1 MVEEQTKELQDYL
14 IAIRKRKIG
23 ILTIAMTVLVI
34 SAALAFLLPPVYQS
48 SAKILIEQQDIPQ
61 ELVMSTVTSY
71 AAERIQE
78 IEARVMTRANLME
91 IVEKHNLYEDE
102 RKVETTEEILARMEK
117 DVTLEILSAEVVDP
131 RTGRPSEATIA
142 FSLSYDGE
150 NPQKVQRVAN
160 EIASLYLKENL
171 ISRTRQAEDASLFF
185 QQETRRLGN
194 LMAELGQKLAV
205 FKTENASMLPEIQE
219 LNLQMLQRKESEISN
234 LEARL
239 NTLEEKRFYLT
250 GQLGQIDPSNPAVQS
265 AGQRLQ
271 LAEAE
276 YASARA
282 RYSADHPDV
291 QKLKREVDVL
301 RREVGGAD
309 SSGAIAEQMAALRV
323 ELAQARQK
331 YTPEHPDVIRLETKI
346 ASLNDELS
354 YMQTRSEQD
363 YYRSQPD
370 NPAYITL
377 QAQRAGVESE
387 IKSAMQQRERLIA
400 GIQELEASMLKA
412 PQVEREYRALTR
424 EYDNAVSQYQE
435 TREKLSRA
443 DVARQLESESKGER
457 FTLLEPPA
465 LPEEPVSPNRPAILA
480 LGFVLSLGSGL
491 GFAFVAD
498 AISGAVRGARNVQ
511 RMLGAAPLAVIPYE
525 TIMTDEHKRK
535 RFQKRSVLVGL
546 LAIIAALLLMHFF
559 VTPLDV
565 LWFSFLRK
573 FELLPS

>member
-1 MVEEQTKELQDYL
+1 MVEEQTRELQDYL

-23 ILTIAMTVLVI
+23 FLTIAMTVLII

-78 IEARVMTRANLME
+78 IEARVMTRANLMG
-91 IVEKHNLYEDE
+91 IVEQHNLYEEE
-102 RKVETTEEILARMEK
+102 RKVGTTEEVIARMKE
-117 DVTLEILSAEVVDP
+117 DVTLEILSADVMDP
-131 RTGRPSEATIA
+131 RTGRPSQATIA
-142 FSLSYDGE
+142 FSLSYEGE

-185 QQETRRLGN
+185 QQETRRLSD
-194 LMAELGQKLAV
+194 LITELGQKLAI
-205 FKTENASMLPEIQE
+205 FKTENANLLPELQQ
-219 LNLQMLQRKESEISN
+219 LNLQMLERKETEISN

-239 NTLEEKRFYLT
+239 NALEEKRFYLT
-250 GQLGQIDPSNPAVQS
+250 GQLAQIDPSNPAVPGAAQ
-265 AGQRLQ
+265 QLQ
-271 LAEAE
+271 LLETQ

-282 RYSADHPDV
+282 RYSVDHPDV
-291 QKLKREVDVL
+291 QKLKREIDVL

-309 SSGAIAEQMAALRV
+309 SSGALAEQIAAMRV
-323 ELAQARQK
+323 ELTQLRQK

-346 ASLNDELS
+346 ASLNNELS
-354 YMQTRSEQD
+354 YIQSRAEQD

-387 IKSAMQQRERLIA
+387 IKSVMQQRERLIA
-400 GIQELEASMLKA
+400 DIQQLEANMLKA

-424 EYDNAVSQYQE
+424 EYENAVAQYQE
-435 TREKLSRA
+435 TRTKQSRA
-443 DVARQLESESKGER
+443 DVARQLESERKGER
-457 FTLLEPPA
+457 FTLIEPPA

-498 AISGAVRGARNVQ
+498 AISGAVRGARHVQ

-525 TIMTDEHKRK
+525 KIMTDEHKRK
-535 RFQKRSVLVGL
+535 SFQTRSVLVGL
-546 LAIIAALLLMHFF
+546 VAIIAALFLLHLF

-565 LWFSFLRK
+565 LWFSILNK
-573 FELLPS
+573 FGLFGR